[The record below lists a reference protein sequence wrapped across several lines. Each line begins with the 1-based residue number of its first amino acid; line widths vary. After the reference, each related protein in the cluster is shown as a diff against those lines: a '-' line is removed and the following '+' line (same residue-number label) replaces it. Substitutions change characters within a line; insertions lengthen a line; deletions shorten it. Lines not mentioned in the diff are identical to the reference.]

1 MTGKKF
7 VKRLLDPPEYDN
19 RSFKEQMNDIGVEV
33 RPTSELNWCIT
44 REQAERMIF
53 EANAKGLIK
62 PEKIMEIPKE
72 KVENMLIERG
82 LNSRQAADELGMG
95 VATFNILRRVYGLQA
110 RDIKAK
116 TSKGKQQKV
125 EPELAV
131 DNNHGKEASKP
142 EKEEEH
148 IYLDINVKNPIPASA
163 AAGLM
168 KGLAVTL
175 ERMGDVNVNV
185 TVEVSKNGKAKD

>member
-44 REQAERMIF
+44 REQAESMIF

-82 LNSRQAADELGMG
+82 LNSRQAADN
-95 VATFNILRRVYGLQA
+95 VLRGVYGLQA

-125 EPELAV
+125 EPGLAV

-168 KGLAVTL
+168 KCLAVTL